1 VTRRS
6 LRLRLALAGAASI
19 IAALVAAFFVLSTLF
34 ERHVERRIA
43 SELVLHLNQ
52 IIAGLAEQP
61 GTALDLVKP
70 PVDPRFERPLSGLY
84 WQIEGEGKRL
94 RSRSLW
100 DDILTLPD
108 IPAGGV
114 HTAAIP
120 GPGAVPLLLVERE
133 VVTPERA
140 GARPLRVAVAIDRT
154 DISRATDEF
163 EGDLLPYLQA
173 LAALLLAA
181 SFVQIFVGLR
191 PLATL
196 TERLSAI
203 RAGKAERLGN
213 DFPDEV
219 LPLTGEVDALLQSRE
234 NQLRK
239 ARERAAD
246 LAHGFKTP
254 LQILSGDVLRLRER
268 GEESVAKD
276 IEAIILRMRRHVDH
290 EMARARQAERGH
302 AGRSDLGRVASQVVS
317 VVARTPA
324 GRDLD
329 WQQEIE
335 PGLILR
341 IDPEDLAEILGS
353 LAENAARYAR
363 TTVGI
368 FARMNDHNAIIEVT
382 DDGPGIP
389 EGEID
394 FVLKRGGRLDTT
406 SEGAGLGLAIV
417 ESFVEEANGSFALE
431 NRQPGL
437 CARITLPRIIA

>member
-1 VTRRS
+1 MTRRS

-19 IAALVAAFFVLSTLF
+19 IAALVAAFFVLSALF
-34 ERHVERRIA
+34 ERHVERRIVA
-43 SELVLHLNQ
+43 ELQLHLNQ
-52 IIAGLAEQP
+52 IVAGLAERP
-61 GTALDLVKP
+61 GAALDRAKP

-84 WQIEGEGKRL
+84 WQIEGDGKRL

-100 DDILTLPD
+100 DSVLTLPD

-114 HTAAIP
+114 HTQTIT
-120 GPGAVPLLLVERE
+120 GPGGVRLLMVARE

-140 GARPLRVAVAIDRT
+140 GARALRVAVAIDRA

-163 EGDLLPYLQA
+163 EGDILPYLQA
-173 LAALLLAA
+173 LAALLLFA
-181 SFVQIFVGLR
+181 SFVQIVVGLR
-191 PLATL
+191 PLAML
-196 TERLSAI
+196 TGRLSAI
-203 RAGKAERLGN
+203 RAGKAERLGS

-268 GEESVAKD
+268 GEDDVARD

-302 AGRSDLGRVASQVVS
+302 AARSDLGRVAAQVVS
-317 VVARTPA
+317 VVSRTPA

-329 WQQEIE
+329 WQQDVGS
-335 PGLILR
+335 GLILR
-341 IDPEDLAEILGS
+341 IDAEDLAEILGS

-368 FARMNDHNAIIEVT
+368 FARPEGNTVIIDVV

-389 EGEID
+389 ESEID

-417 ESFVEEANGSFALE
+417 ESFVEEANGTFVLE
-431 NRQPGL
+431 NRTPGL
-437 CARITLPRIIA
+437 CARITLPRIVA

>member
-1 VTRRS
+1 MTRRS
-6 LRLRLALAGAASI
+6 LRLRLALVGAASI

-43 SELVLHLNQ
+43 GELVLHLNQ
-52 IIAGLAEQP
+52 IIAGLAEQS
-61 GTALDLVKP
+61 GRALTLLKP
-70 PVDPRFERPLSGLY
+70 PVDPRFDRPLSGLY
-84 WQIEGEGKRL
+84 WQIEGAGERL

-100 DDILTLPD
+100 DDVLALPD
-108 IPAGGV
+108 IKTGGV
-114 HTAAIP
+114 HTETVK
-120 GPGAVPLLLVERE
+120 GPGGVMLLLVERE

-140 GARPLRVAVAIDRT
+140 GARPLRVAVAIDRA
-154 DISRATDEF
+154 DIARATDEF
-163 EGDLLPYLQA
+163 EGDLLPYVQV

-181 SFVQIFVGLR
+181 SFVQIVVGLR

-203 RAGKAERLGN
+203 RAGRAERLGN

-254 LQILSGDVLRLRER
+254 LQILSGDVLRLREK
-268 GEESVAKD
+268 GEEDVARD

-302 AGRSDLGRVASQVVS
+302 TARSDLGRVAAQVVG
-317 VVARTPA
+317 VVSRTPA

-335 PGLILR
+335 PGLTLR
-341 IDPEDLAEILGS
+341 IDADDLAEILGS
-353 LAENAARYAR
+353 LAENAARYAKA
-363 TTVGI
+363 TVRITGR
-368 FARMNDHNAIIEVT
+368 AEQGAAIIEVV

-389 EGEID
+389 ESEIG

-417 ESFVEEANGSFALE
+417 ESFVEEANGTLVLE
-431 NRQPGL
+431 NREPGL
-437 CARITLPRIIA
+437 SARVTLPRIVA

>member
-1 VTRRS
+1 MTRRS

-43 SELVLHLNQ
+43 AELMLHLNQ
-52 IIAGLAEQP
+52 VIAGLAEQP
-61 GTALDLVKP
+61 GASLHLVKP

-84 WQIEGEGKRL
+84 WQIEGDGSRL

-100 DDILTLPD
+100 DDVLTLPD

-114 HTAAIP
+114 HTATIT
-120 GPGAVPLLLVERE
+120 GPGDASLLLVERE
-133 VVTPERA
+133 VVTSERA

-154 DISRATDEF
+154 DISRATDQF
-163 EGDLLPYLQA
+163 EADLLPYLQA
-173 LAALLLAA
+173 LAVLLLAA

-268 GEESVAKD
+268 GEEAVARD

-302 AGRSDLGRVASQVVS
+302 TARSDLGRVAAQVVS
-317 VVARTPA
+317 VVSRTPA

-335 PGLILR
+335 AGLILR
-341 IDPEDLAEILGS
+341 IDAEDLAEILGS

-368 FARMNDHNAIIEVT
+368 FARAEGAAAIIEVV

-389 EGEID
+389 EGEIE

-406 SEGAGLGLAIV
+406 SEGAGLGLAIA
-417 ESFVEEANGSFALE
+417 ESFVEEANGSFMLE

-437 CARITLPRIIA
+437 CARIMLPRIVA

>member
-1 VTRRS
+1 MTRRS

-114 HTAAIP
+114 HTATIP

-154 DISRATDEF
+154 DIFRATDEF

-335 PGLILR
+335 SGLILR

-353 LAENAARYAR
+353 LAENAARYAKS
-363 TTVGI
+363 TVGI
-368 FARMNDHNAIIEVT
+368 FARTEGHLAVIDVT

-394 FVLKRGGRLDTT
+394 FVLKRGSRLDTT

-437 CARITLPRIIA
+437 CARVTLPRIVA

>member
-1 VTRRS
+1 MTRRS

-34 ERHVERRIA
+34 ERHVERRIGA
-43 SELVLHLNQ
+43 ELVLHLNQ
-52 IIAGLAEQP
+52 IIAGLAEQS
-61 GTALDLVKP
+61 GSALDLLKP
-70 PVDPRFERPLSGLY
+70 PVDPRFDRPLSGLY
-84 WQIEGEGKRL
+84 WQIEGEGTRL

-100 DDILTLPD
+100 DHVLTLPD
-108 IPAGGV
+108 IAAGEVHMETIKGPGGV
-114 HTAAIP
+114 T
-120 GPGAVPLLLVERE
+120 LLLVQRE
-133 VVTPERA
+133 VVTSARA
-140 GARPLRVAVAIDRT
+140 GAKPLRVAVAIDRT
-154 DISRATDEF
+154 DISHATDEF
-163 EGDLLPYLQA
+163 EGDLMPYLQA
-173 LAALLLAA
+173 LAVLLLFA

-196 TERLSAI
+196 TTRLSAI
-203 RAGKAERLGN
+203 RAGKAERLGS

-268 GEESVAKD
+268 GEEAVARD

-302 AGRSDLGRVASQVVS
+302 MARSDLGRVAAQVVS

-324 GRDLD
+324 GGDLD

-335 PGLILR
+335 PGLLVR
-341 IDPEDLAEILGS
+341 IDAEDLAEILGS

-363 TTVGI
+363 TTVSIAAHVVDGV
-368 FARMNDHNAIIEVT
+368 AVIEVT

-389 EGEID
+389 ESEIG

-406 SEGAGLGLAIV
+406 SEGAGLGLAIA
-417 ESFVEEANGSFALE
+417 ENFVEEANGTLILE
-431 NRQPGL
+431 NRNPGL
-437 CARITLPRIIA
+437 CARITLPRVPA

>member
-1 VTRRS
+1 MTRRS

-19 IAALVAAFFVLSTLF
+19 IAALVAAFFILSTLF

-43 SELVLHLNQ
+43 AELVLHLDQ
-52 IIAGLAEQP
+52 IIAGIAEQP
-61 GTALDLVKP
+61 GAALDLVKP

-84 WQIEGEGKRL
+84 WQIEGDGKRL

-100 DDILTLPD
+100 DGVLTLPD

-114 HTAAIP
+114 HTETIT
-120 GPGAVPLLLVERE
+120 GPGGASLLLVERE
-133 VVTPERA
+133 VVTAARA
-140 GARPLRVAVAIDRT
+140 GARPLRVAVAIDRS
-154 DISRATDEF
+154 DVSQATDEF
-163 EGDLLPYLQA
+163 EDDLLPYMQA

-203 RAGKAERLGN
+203 RAGKAERLGS

-268 GEESVAKD
+268 GEEGVARD

-302 AGRSDLGRVASQVVS
+302 TARSDLARVAAQVVG
-317 VVARTPA
+317 VVSRTPA
-324 GRDLD
+324 GRNLD
-329 WQQEIE
+329 WQQEVE

-341 IDPEDLAEILGS
+341 IDTEDLAEILGS

-363 TTVGI
+363 TRVGI
-368 FARMNDHNAIIEVT
+368 FARPEGSAVVIEVV

-389 EGEID
+389 EGEIE

-406 SEGAGLGLAIV
+406 SEGAGLGLAIA

-431 NRQPGL
+431 NRKPGL
-437 CARITLPRIIA
+437 CARITLPRIVG

>member
-1 VTRRS
+1 MTRRS

-19 IAALVAAFFVLSTLF
+19 VAALVAAFFVLSTLF

-52 IIAGLAEQP
+52 IIAGIAEQP
-61 GTALDLVKP
+61 GSALVLAAP
-70 PVDPRFERPLSGLY
+70 PVDPRFDRPLSGLY
-84 WQIEGEGKRL
+84 WQIESDGKRL

-100 DDILTLPD
+100 DDVLTMPD
-108 IPAGGV
+108 IAAGVVHMETVMGPGGV
-114 HTAAIP
+114 Q
-120 GPGAVPLLLVERE
+120 LLLVERE
-133 VVTPERA
+133 VVTPAQA
-140 GARPLRVAVAIDRT
+140 GAKTMRVAVAIDRS

-163 EGDLLPYLQA
+163 EGDLLPYLQV
-173 LAALLLAA
+173 LAVLLLAA

-203 RAGKAERLGN
+203 RAGKAERLGS

-268 GEESVAKD
+268 GEEAVARD

-290 EMARARQAERGH
+290 EMARARQAERSH
-302 AGRSDLGRVASQVVS
+302 AARSDLGRVAAQVVG
-317 VVARTPA
+317 VVSRTPA

-335 PGLILR
+335 PGLVLR
-341 IDPEDLAEILGS
+341 MDAEDLAEVLGS

-363 TTVGI
+363 TTISISGR
-368 FARMNDHNAIIEVT
+368 ADEETAIIEVS

-389 EGEID
+389 ESEIG

-406 SEGAGLGLAIV
+406 SEGAGLGLAIA
-417 ESFVEEANGSFALE
+417 ESFVEEANGVLVLE
-431 NRQPGL
+431 NRNPGL
-437 CARITLPRIIA
+437 CARITLPRIVA

>member
-1 VTRRS
+1 MTRRS

-43 SELVLHLNQ
+43 SELVLHLSQ
-52 IIAGLAEQP
+52 IIAGIAEQP
-61 GTALDLVKP
+61 GSALVLAAP
-70 PVDPRFERPLSGLY
+70 PVDPRFDRPLSGLY
-84 WQIEGEGKRL
+84 WQIESDGKRL

-100 DDILTLPD
+100 DDVLTMPD
-108 IPAGGV
+108 IAAGVVHMETVVGPGGV
-114 HTAAIP
+114 Q
-120 GPGAVPLLLVERE
+120 LLLVERE
-133 VVTPERA
+133 VVTPAQA
-140 GARPLRVAVAIDRT
+140 GAKTMRVAVAIDRS

-163 EGDLLPYLQA
+163 EGDLLPYLQV
-173 LAALLLAA
+173 LAVLLLAA

-203 RAGKAERLGN
+203 RAGKAERLGS

-268 GEESVAKD
+268 GEEAVARD

-290 EMARARQAERGH
+290 EMARARQAERSH
-302 AGRSDLGRVASQVVS
+302 AARSDLGRVAAQVVG
-317 VVARTPA
+317 VVSRTPA

-335 PGLILR
+335 PGLVLR
-341 IDPEDLAEILGS
+341 MDAEDLAEVLGS

-363 TTVGI
+363 TTISISGR
-368 FARMNDHNAIIEVT
+368 ADEETAIIEVS

-389 EGEID
+389 ESEIG

-406 SEGAGLGLAIV
+406 SEGAGLGLAIA
-417 ESFVEEANGSFALE
+417 ESFVEEANGVLVLE
-431 NRQPGL
+431 NRNPGL
-437 CARITLPRIIA
+437 CARITLPRIVA

>member
-1 VTRRS
+1 MTRRS

-52 IIAGLAEQP
+52 IIAGIAEQP
-61 GTALDLVKP
+61 GSSLVLATP
-70 PVDPRFERPLSGLY
+70 PVDPRFDRPLSGLY
-84 WQIEGEGKRL
+84 WQIESDGKRL

-100 DDILTLPD
+100 DDVLTMPD
-108 IPAGGV
+108 IPAGVV
-114 HTAAIP
+114 HTETVP
-120 GPGAVPLLLVERE
+120 GPGSVQLLLVERE
-133 VVTPERA
+133 VVTSAQA
-140 GARPLRVAVAIDRT
+140 GAKPMRVAVAIDRS

-163 EGDLLPYLQA
+163 EGDLLPYLQV
-173 LAALLLAA
+173 LAVLLLAA
-181 SFVQIFVGLR
+181 SFVQIVVGLR

-203 RAGKAERLGN
+203 RAGKAERLGS

-268 GEESVAKD
+268 GEEAVARD

-290 EMARARQAERGH
+290 EMARARQAERSH
-302 AGRSDLGRVASQVVS
+302 VARSDLGRVTAQVVS
-317 VVARTPA
+317 VVSRTPA

-329 WQQEIE
+329 WQQEVE
-335 PGLILR
+335 AGLVLR
-341 IDPEDLAEILGS
+341 LDAEDLAEILGS

-363 TTVGI
+363 TTVSISGR
-368 FARMNDHNAIIEVT
+368 AEEGAAIIEIS

-389 EGEID
+389 ESEIG

-406 SEGAGLGLAIV
+406 SEGAGLGLAIA
-417 ESFVEEANGSFALE
+417 ESFVEEANGTLVLE
-431 NRQPGL
+431 NRNPGL
-437 CARITLPRIIA
+437 CARITLPRIVA

>member
-1 VTRRS
+1 MTRRS

-34 ERHVERRIA
+34 ERHVERRIGA
-43 SELVLHLNQ
+43 ELVLHLNQ

-61 GTALDLVKP
+61 GSALDLVKP
-70 PVDPRFERPLSGLY
+70 PVDPRFDRPLSGLY
-84 WQIEGEGKRL
+84 WQIEGEGLRL

-100 DDILTLPD
+100 DHVLALPD
-108 IPAGGV
+108 TAAGGV
-114 HTAAIP
+114 HMETIK
-120 GPGAVPLLLVERE
+120 GPGGGTLLLVQRE
-133 VVTPERA
+133 VVTSARA
-140 GARPLRVAVAIDRT
+140 GAKPLRVAVAIDRT
-154 DISRATDEF
+154 DISHATDEF
-163 EGDLLPYLQA
+163 EGDLMPYIQV
-173 LAALLLAA
+173 LAVLLLSA
-181 SFVQIFVGLR
+181 SLVQIFVGLR

-196 TERLSAI
+196 TTRLSAI
-203 RAGKAERLGN
+203 RAGKAERLGS

-219 LPLTGEVDALLQSRE
+219 LPLTSEVDGLLQSRE

-268 GEESVAKD
+268 GEEAVARD

-302 AGRSDLGRVASQVVS
+302 MARSDLGRVAAQVVS
-317 VVARTPA
+317 VVSRTPA
-324 GRDLD
+324 GGDLD

-335 PGLILR
+335 PGLLVR
-341 IDPEDLAEILGS
+341 IDAEDLAEILGS

-363 TTVGI
+363 TMVSIAAHVVDRTVV
-368 FARMNDHNAIIEVT
+368 IEVT

-389 EGEID
+389 ESEIG

-406 SEGAGLGLAIV
+406 SEGAGLGLAIA
-417 ESFVEEANGSFALE
+417 ENFVEEANGTLILE
-431 NRQPGL
+431 NRNPGL
-437 CARITLPRIIA
+437 CVRITLPRVPA

>member
-1 VTRRS
+1 MTRRS

-19 IAALVAAFFVLSTLF
+19 VAALVAAFFVLSTLF

-52 IIAGLAEQP
+52 IIAGIAEQP
-61 GTALDLVKP
+61 GSALVLAAP
-70 PVDPRFERPLSGLY
+70 PVDPRFDRPLSGLY
-84 WQIEGEGKRL
+84 WQIESDGKRL

-100 DDILTLPD
+100 DDVLTMPD
-108 IPAGGV
+108 IAAGVVHMETVMGPGGV
-114 HTAAIP
+114 Q
-120 GPGAVPLLLVERE
+120 LLLVERE
-133 VVTPERA
+133 VVTPAQA
-140 GARPLRVAVAIDRT
+140 GAKTMRVAVAIDRS

-163 EGDLLPYLQA
+163 EGDLLPYLQVLA
-173 LAALLLAA
+173 LLLLAA

-203 RAGKAERLGN
+203 RAGKAERLGS

-268 GEESVAKD
+268 GEEAVARD

-290 EMARARQAERGH
+290 EMARARQAERSH
-302 AGRSDLGRVASQVVS
+302 AARSDLGRVAAQVVG
-317 VVARTPA
+317 VVSRTPA

-335 PGLILR
+335 PGLVLR
-341 IDPEDLAEILGS
+341 MDAEDLAEVLGS

-363 TTVGI
+363 TTISISGR
-368 FARMNDHNAIIEVT
+368 ADEETAIIEVS

-389 EGEID
+389 ESEIG

-406 SEGAGLGLAIV
+406 SEGAGLGLAIA
-417 ESFVEEANGSFALE
+417 ESFVEEANGVLVLE
-431 NRQPGL
+431 NRNPGL
-437 CARITLPRIIA
+437 CARITLPRIVA

>member
-1 VTRRS
+1 MTRRS

-19 IAALVAAFFVLSTLF
+19 IAALVAAFFILSTLF

-52 IIAGLAEQP
+52 IIAGIAEQP
-61 GTALDLVKP
+61 GSALVLAAP
-70 PVDPRFERPLSGLY
+70 PVDPRFDRPLSGLY
-84 WQIEGEGKRL
+84 WQIESDGKRL

-100 DDILTLPD
+100 DDVLTMPD
-108 IPAGGV
+108 IAAGVV
-114 HTAAIP
+114 HMETVP
-120 GPGAVPLLLVERE
+120 GPGGVMLLLVERE
-133 VVTPERA
+133 VVTSA
-140 GARPLRVAVAIDRT
+140 QTGAKPMRVAVAIDRS
-154 DISRATDEF
+154 DISRATGEF
-163 EGDLLPYLQA
+163 EGDLLPYLQV
-173 LAALLLAA
+173 LAVLLLAA
-181 SFVQIFVGLR
+181 SFVQIFVGLS

-203 RAGKAERLGN
+203 RAGKAERLGS

-268 GEESVAKD
+268 GEEAVARD

-290 EMARARQAERGH
+290 EMARARQAERSH
-302 AGRSDLGRVASQVVS
+302 AARSDLGRVATQVVS
-317 VVARTPA
+317 VVSRTPA

-329 WQQEIE
+329 WQREIE
-335 PGLILR
+335 PGLVLR
-341 IDPEDLAEILGS
+341 MDAEDLAEVLGS

-363 TTVGI
+363 TTVSISGW
-368 FARMNDHNAIIEVT
+368 ADEGAAIIEVS

-389 EGEID
+389 ESEIG

-406 SEGAGLGLAIV
+406 SEGAGLGLAIA
-417 ESFVEEANGSFALE
+417 ESFVEEANGTLVLE
-431 NRQPGL
+431 NRNPGL
-437 CARITLPRIIA
+437 CARITLPRIVA

>member
-1 VTRRS
+1 MTRRS

-43 SELVLHLNQ
+43 AELMLHLNQ

-61 GTALDLVKP
+61 GAALDLLKP

-84 WQIEGEGKRL
+84 WQIEGEGIRL

-100 DDILTLPD
+100 DDVLALPD
-108 IPAGGV
+108 IAGGGV
-114 HTAAIP
+114 HMQTIP
-120 GPGAVPLLLVERE
+120 GPGGVPLLLVERE
-133 VVTPERA
+133 VVTPERV
-140 GARPLRVAVAIDRT
+140 GARALRVAVAIDRS

-163 EGDLLPYLQA
+163 EADLLPYVQT
-173 LAALLLAA
+173 LAILLLAA

-268 GEESVAKD
+268 GEEGVARD
-276 IEAIILRMRRHVDH
+276 IEAIIQRMRRHVDH

-302 AGRSDLGRVASQVVS
+302 TGRSDLARVSAQVVG
-317 VVARTPA
+317 VVSRTPA

-329 WQQEIE
+329 WQQEIAA
-335 PGLILR
+335 GLILL
-341 IDPEDLAEILGS
+341 IDAADLAEILGS
-353 LAENAARYAR
+353 LAENAARYAK

-368 FARMNDHNAIIEVT
+368 FARAEGNAAIIDVV

-389 EGEID
+389 EGEIE

-417 ESFVEEANGSFALE
+417 ESFVEEANGTFVLE
-431 NRQPGL
+431 NRKPGL
-437 CARITLPRIIA
+437 RARITLPRIVS

>member
-1 VTRRS
+1 MTRRS
-6 LRLRLALAGAASI
+6 LRLRLALAGAGSI

-43 SELVLHLNQ
+43 AELVLHLNQ
-52 IIAGLAEQP
+52 VIAGLAEQP
-61 GTALDLVKP
+61 GASLHLVKP
-70 PVDPRFERPLSGLY
+70 PVDPRFDRPLSGLY
-84 WQIEGEGKRL
+84 WQIEGEGERL

-100 DDILTLPD
+100 DDVLALPD

-114 HTAAIP
+114 HTATIR
-120 GPGAVPLLLVERE
+120 GPGDAPLLLVERE
-133 VVTPERA
+133 VVTSERA
-140 GARPLRVAVAIDRT
+140 GALPLRVAVAIDRT

-173 LAALLLAA
+173 LAVLLLAA

-203 RAGKAERLGN
+203 RAGKAERLGT

-268 GEESVAKD
+268 GEEDVARD

-302 AGRSDLGRVASQVVS
+302 TARSDLARVAAQVVG
-317 VVARTPA
+317 VVSRTPA
-324 GRDLD
+324 GGDLD

-335 PGLILR
+335 PGLLLR
-341 IDPEDLAEILGS
+341 IDAEDLAEILGS

-368 FARMNDHNAIIEVT
+368 LARAEGAATVIEVV

-389 EGEID
+389 EGEIE

-406 SEGAGLGLAIV
+406 SEGAGLGLAIA
-417 ESFVEEANGSFALE
+417 ESFVEEASGSFTLE
-431 NRQPGL
+431 NRKPGL
-437 CARITLPRIIA
+437 CARITLPRVVA

>member
-1 VTRRS
+1 MTRRS

-52 IIAGLAEQP
+52 IIAGIAEQP
-61 GTALDLVKP
+61 GSSLDLVKP
-70 PVDPRFERPLSGLY
+70 PVDPRFDRPLSGLY
-84 WQIEGEGKRL
+84 WQIESDGKRL

-100 DDILTLPD
+100 DDVLMMPD
-108 IPAGGV
+108 IAAGVV
-114 HTAAIP
+114 HMDTVP
-120 GPGAVPLLLVERE
+120 GPGGVQLLLVERE
-133 VVTPERA
+133 VVTPEQA
-140 GARPLRVAVAIDRT
+140 GAKPMRVAVAIDRS

-163 EGDLLPYLQA
+163 EGDLLPYLQV
-173 LAALLLAA
+173 LAVLLLAA

-203 RAGKAERLGN
+203 RAGKAERLGS

-268 GEESVAKD
+268 GEEAVARD

-290 EMARARQAERGH
+290 EMARARQAERSH
-302 AGRSDLGRVASQVVS
+302 AARSDLGRVAAQVVS
-317 VVARTPA
+317 VIARTPA

-335 PGLILR
+335 PGLMLR
-341 IDPEDLAEILGS
+341 MDAEDLAEVLGS

-363 TTVGI
+363 TTVSISGR
-368 FARMNDHNAIIEVT
+368 ADEGAAIVEVS

-389 EGEID
+389 ESEIG

-406 SEGAGLGLAIV
+406 SEGAGLGLAIA
-417 ESFVEEANGSFALE
+417 ESFVEEANGTLVLE
-431 NRQPGL
+431 NRNPGL
-437 CARITLPRIIA
+437 CARITLPRIVA

>member
-1 VTRRS
+1 MTRRS

-19 IAALVAAFFVLSTLF
+19 VAALVAAFFVLSTLF
-34 ERHVERRIA
+34 ERHVERRIGA
-43 SELVLHLNQ
+43 ELVLHLNQ
-52 IIAGLAEQP
+52 IIAGIAEQP
-61 GTALDLVKP
+61 GSALDLVKP
-70 PVDPRFERPLSGLY
+70 PVDPRFDRPLSGLY

-100 DDILTLPD
+100 DGVLALPD
-108 IPAGGV
+108 IAVGGV
-114 HTAAIP
+114 HMETVA
-120 GPGAVPLLLVERE
+120 GPGDATLLLVERA
-133 VVTPERA
+133 VVTSARA
-140 GARPLRVAVAIDRT
+140 GAKPLRVAVAIDRS

-163 EGDLLPYLQA
+163 EADLLPYLQA
-173 LAALLLAA
+173 LAVLLLAA
-181 SFVQIFVGLR
+181 SLVQIVVGLR

-196 TERLSAI
+196 TQRLSAI
-203 RAGKAERLGN
+203 RAGKAERLGS

-268 GEESVAKD
+268 GEEGIARD

-302 AGRSDLGRVASQVVS
+302 AARSDLGRVAGQVVS
-317 VVARTPA
+317 VVSRTPA

-335 PGLILR
+335 PGLLLR
-341 IDPEDLAEILGS
+341 IDAEDLAEILGS

-363 TTVGI
+363 TTVCISGR
-368 FARMNDHNAIIEVT
+368 ADEGVAIIEVT

-389 EGEID
+389 ESEIG

-417 ESFVEEANGSFALE
+417 ESFVEEANGTLLLE
-431 NRQPGL
+431 NHNPGL
-437 CARITLPRIIA
+437 CARITLPRIVA

>member
-1 VTRRS
+1 MTRRS

-19 IAALVAAFFVLSTLF
+19 VAALVAAFFVLSALF

-52 IIAGLAEQP
+52 IIAGIAEQP
-61 GTALDLVKP
+61 GSALVLAAP
-70 PVDPRFERPLSGLY
+70 PVDPRFDRPLSGLY
-84 WQIEGEGKRL
+84 WQIESDGKRL

-100 DDILTLPD
+100 DDVLTMPD
-108 IPAGGV
+108 IAAGVV
-114 HTAAIP
+114 HMETVP
-120 GPGAVPLLLVERE
+120 GPGGVMLLLVERE
-133 VVTPERA
+133 VVTSAQA
-140 GARPLRVAVAIDRT
+140 GAKPMRVAVAIDRS
-154 DISRATDEF
+154 DISRATGEF
-163 EGDLLPYLQA
+163 EGDLLPYLQV
-173 LAALLLAA
+173 LAVLLLAA
-181 SFVQIFVGLR
+181 SFVQIFVGLS

-203 RAGKAERLGN
+203 RAGKAERLGS

-268 GEESVAKD
+268 GEEAVARD

-290 EMARARQAERGH
+290 EMARARQAERSH
-302 AGRSDLGRVASQVVS
+302 AARSDLGRVATQVVS
-317 VVARTPA
+317 VVSRTPA

-335 PGLILR
+335 AGLMLR
-341 IDPEDLAEILGS
+341 MDAEDLAEVLGS

-363 TTVGI
+363 TTVSISGW
-368 FARMNDHNAIIEVT
+368 ADEGAAIIEVS

-389 EGEID
+389 ESEIG

-406 SEGAGLGLAIV
+406 SEGAGLGLAIA
-417 ESFVEEANGSFALE
+417 ESFVEEANGTLVLE
-431 NRQPGL
+431 NRNPGL
-437 CARITLPRIIA
+437 CARITLPRIVA

>member
-1 VTRRS
+1 MTRRS

-43 SELVLHLNQ
+43 AELMLHLNQ
-52 IIAGLAEQP
+52 VIAGLAEQP
-61 GTALDLVKP
+61 GASLHLVKP

-84 WQIEGEGKRL
+84 WQIEGDGSRL

-100 DDILTLPD
+100 DDVLTLPD

-114 HTAAIP
+114 HMATIT
-120 GPGAVPLLLVERE
+120 GPGDASLLLVERE
-133 VVTPERA
+133 VVTSERA

-154 DISRATDEF
+154 DISRATDQF
-163 EGDLLPYLQA
+163 EADLLPYLQA
-173 LAALLLAA
+173 LAVLLLAA

-268 GEESVAKD
+268 GDEAVARD

-302 AGRSDLGRVASQVVS
+302 TARSDLGRVAAQVVS
-317 VVARTPA
+317 VVSRTPA

-335 PGLILR
+335 AGLILR
-341 IDPEDLAEILGS
+341 IDAEDLAEILGS

-368 FARMNDHNAIIEVT
+368 FARAEGAAAIIEVV

-389 EGEID
+389 EGEIE

-406 SEGAGLGLAIV
+406 SEGAGLGLAIA
-417 ESFVEEANGSFALE
+417 ESFVEEANGSFMLE

-437 CARITLPRIIA
+437 CARIMLPRIVA

>member
-1 VTRRS
+1 MTRRS

-43 SELVLHLNQ
+43 AELELHLNQ
-52 IIAGLAEQP
+52 IIAGIAEQS
-61 GTALDLVKP
+61 GSALDLAKP
-70 PVDPRFERPLSGLY
+70 PVDPRFDRPLSGLY
-84 WQIEGEGKRL
+84 WQIEGDGKRL

-100 DDILTLPD
+100 DDVLTLPD
-108 IPAGGV
+108 ISAGVV
-114 HTAAIP
+114 HTEIVP
-120 GPGAVPLLLVERE
+120 GPGGVELLLVERE
-133 VVTPERA
+133 VVTSART
-140 GARPLRVAVAIDRT
+140 GAKPLRVAVAIDRS

-173 LAALLLAA
+173 LAALLLVA
-181 SFVQIFVGLR
+181 SFVQIVVGLR

-196 TERLSAI
+196 TQRLSAI
-203 RAGKAERLGN
+203 RAGKAERLGS

-268 GEESVAKD
+268 GEEDVARD

-302 AGRSDLGRVASQVVS
+302 TARSDLGRVAAQVISVVS
-317 VVARTPA
+317 RTPA

-335 PGLILR
+335 AGLILR
-341 IDPEDLAEILGS
+341 VDAEDLAEILGS

-363 TTVGI
+363 TSVYISGE
-368 FARMNDHNAIIEVT
+368 ADEGAAIIEIT

-389 EGEID
+389 KSEIG

-417 ESFVEEANGSFALE
+417 ESFVEEANGTLVLE
-431 NRQPGL
+431 NRNPGL
-437 CARITLPRIIA
+437 CARITLPRIVA

>member
-1 VTRRS
+1 MTRRS
-6 LRLRLALAGAASI
+6 LRLRLALAGTASI

-34 ERHVERRIA
+34 ERHAERRIVA
-43 SELVLHLNQ
+43 ELMLHLNQ
-52 IIAGLAEQP
+52 IIAGIAEQQ
-61 GTALDLVKP
+61 GAALDLAKP

-84 WQIEGEGKRL
+84 WQIEGDGMRL

-100 DDILTLPD
+100 DDVLPLPD
-108 IPAGGV
+108 IPAGSV
-114 HTAAIP
+114 HTATIT
-120 GPGAVPLLLVERE
+120 GPGGASLLLVERE
-133 VVTPERA
+133 VVTSQRA

-154 DISRATDEF
+154 DISHATDEF
-163 EGDLLPYLQA
+163 EDDLLPYLQA
-173 LAALLLAA
+173 LAVLLLAA

-191 PLATL
+191 PLTTL
-196 TERLSAI
+196 TARLSAI
-203 RAGKAERLGN
+203 RAGRAERLGS

-268 GEESVAKD
+268 GQEDIARD

-302 AGRSDLGRVASQVVS
+302 TARSDLGRVAAQVVS

-329 WQQEIE
+329 WQQEME

-341 IDPEDLAEILGS
+341 IDAEDLAEILGS
-353 LAENAARYAR
+353 LAENAARYAE
-363 TTVGI
+363 TSVGI
-368 FARMNDHNAIIEVT
+368 FARGEGATAIIEVI

-389 EGEID
+389 EGEIE

-417 ESFVEEANGSFALE
+417 ESFVEEANGSFVLE
-431 NRQPGL
+431 NRKPGL
-437 CARITLPRIIA
+437 CARITLPRILA

>member
-1 VTRRS
+1 MTRRS
-6 LRLRLALAGAASI
+6 LRLRLAFAGAASI

-34 ERHVERRIA
+34 ERHVERRIGA
-43 SELVLHLNQ
+43 ELVLHLNQ

-61 GTALDLVKP
+61 GSALDLVKP
-70 PVDPRFERPLSGLY
+70 PVDPRFDRPLSGLY
-84 WQIEGEGKRL
+84 WQIEGEGMRL

-100 DDILTLPD
+100 DHVLTLPD
-108 IPAGGV
+108 TAAGGV
-114 HTAAIP
+114 HMETIK
-120 GPGAVPLLLVERE
+120 GPGGGTLLLVQRE
-133 VVTPERA
+133 VVTSARA
-140 GARPLRVAVAIDRT
+140 GAKPLRVAVAIDRT
-154 DISRATDEF
+154 DISHATDEF
-163 EGDLLPYLQA
+163 EGDLMPYIQV
-173 LAALLLAA
+173 LAVLLLSA
-181 SFVQIFVGLR
+181 SLVQIFVGLR

-196 TERLSAI
+196 TTRLSAI
-203 RAGKAERLGN
+203 RAGKAERLGS

-219 LPLTGEVDALLQSRE
+219 LPLTSEVDGLLQSRE

-268 GEESVAKD
+268 GEEAVARD

-302 AGRSDLGRVASQVVS
+302 MARSDLGRVTAQVVS
-317 VVARTPA
+317 VVSRTPA
-324 GRDLD
+324 GGDLD

-335 PGLILR
+335 PGLLVR
-341 IDPEDLAEILGS
+341 IDAEDLAEILGS

-363 TTVGI
+363 TMVSIAAHVVDRTVV
-368 FARMNDHNAIIEVT
+368 IEVA

-389 EGEID
+389 ESEIG

-406 SEGAGLGLAIV
+406 SEGAGLGLAIA
-417 ESFVEEANGSFALE
+417 ENFVEEANGTLILE
-431 NRQPGL
+431 NRNPGL
-437 CARITLPRIIA
+437 CVRITLPRVPA

>member
-1 VTRRS
+1 MTRRS

-19 IAALVAAFFVLSTLF
+19 VAALVAAFFVLSTLF

-52 IIAGLAEQP
+52 IIAGIAEQP
-61 GTALDLVKP
+61 GPALDLVKP
-70 PVDPRFERPLSGLY
+70 PVDPRFDRPLSGLY
-84 WQIEGEGKRL
+84 WQIESDGKRL

-100 DDILTLPD
+100 DDVLTMPD
-108 IPAGGV
+108 IAAGVVHMETVMGPGGV
-114 HTAAIP
+114 Q
-120 GPGAVPLLLVERE
+120 LLLVERE
-133 VVTPERA
+133 VVTPAQA
-140 GARPLRVAVAIDRT
+140 GAKTMRVAVAIDRS

-163 EGDLLPYLQA
+163 EGDLLPYLQV
-173 LAALLLAA
+173 LAVLLLAA

-203 RAGKAERLGN
+203 RAGKAERLGS

-268 GEESVAKD
+268 GEEAVARD

-290 EMARARQAERGH
+290 EMARARQAERSH
-302 AGRSDLGRVASQVVS
+302 AARSDLGRVAAQVVG
-317 VVARTPA
+317 VVSRTPA

-335 PGLILR
+335 PGLVLR
-341 IDPEDLAEILGS
+341 MDAEDLAEVLGS

-363 TTVGI
+363 TTISISGR
-368 FARMNDHNAIIEVT
+368 ADEETAIIEVS

-389 EGEID
+389 ESEIG

-406 SEGAGLGLAIV
+406 SEGAGLGLAIA
-417 ESFVEEANGSFALE
+417 ESFVEEANGVLVLE
-431 NRQPGL
+431 NRNPGL
-437 CARITLPRIIA
+437 CARITLPRIVA

>member
-1 VTRRS
+1 MTRRS
-6 LRLRLALAGAASI
+6 LRLRLAFAGAASI
-19 IAALVAAFFVLSTLF
+19 IAALVVAFFILSTLF

-43 SELVLHLNQ
+43 AELILHLNQ
-52 IIAGLAEQP
+52 VIAGLAERP
-61 GTALDLVKP
+61 GATLHLVKP

-84 WQIEGEGKRL
+84 WQIEGDGKRL

-100 DDILTLPD
+100 DDVLTLPD

-114 HTAAIP
+114 HTATIR
-120 GPGAVPLLLVERE
+120 GPGDASLLLVERE
-133 VVTPERA
+133 VVTSERA
-140 GARPLRVAVAIDRT
+140 GALPLRVAVAIDRT

-163 EGDLLPYLQA
+163 EGDLLPYLQV
-173 LAALLLAA
+173 LAVLLLAA

-203 RAGKAERLGN
+203 RAGRAERLGT

-268 GEESVAKD
+268 GEEDVARD

-302 AGRSDLGRVASQVVS
+302 AARSDLGRVAAQVVS
-317 VVARTPA
+317 VVSRTPA
-324 GRDLD
+324 GGDLD

-341 IDPEDLAEILGS
+341 IDAEDLAEILGS
-353 LAENAARYAR
+353 LAENAARYAK

-368 FARMNDHNAIIEVT
+368 FARTEGAAAVIEVV

-389 EGEID
+389 EGEIE
-394 FVLKRGGRLDTT
+394 FVLKRGGRLDAT
-406 SEGAGLGLAIV
+406 SEGAGLGLAIA
-417 ESFVEEANGSFALE
+417 ESFVVEANGSFALE
-431 NRQPGL
+431 NRKPGL
-437 CARITLPRIIA
+437 CARITLPRIVA

>member
-19 IAALVAAFFVLSTLF
+19 IAALVAAFFVLSALF
-34 ERHVERRIA
+34 ERHVERRIVA
-43 SELVLHLNQ
+43 ELQLHLNQ
-52 IIAGLAEQP
+52 IVAGLAERP
-61 GTALDLVKP
+61 GAALDRAEP

-100 DDILTLPD
+100 DSVLILPD

-114 HTAAIP
+114 HSSTIA
-120 GPGAVPLLLVERE
+120 GPGGVPLLLVARE
-133 VVTPERA
+133 VVTPERS
-140 GARPLRVAVAIDRT
+140 GARALRVAVAIDRT
-154 DISRATDEF
+154 DISRATGEF

-191 PLATL
+191 PLAML
-196 TERLSAI
+196 TGRLSAI
-203 RAGKAERLGN
+203 RAGKAERLGS

-268 GEESVAKD
+268 GEEDVARD

-302 AGRSDLGRVASQVVS
+302 AARSDLGRVAAQVVS
-317 VVARTPA
+317 VVSRTPA

-329 WQQEIE
+329 WQQTIE
-335 PGLILR
+335 PGTILR
-341 IDPEDLAEILGS
+341 IDAEDLAEILGS
-353 LAENAARYAR
+353 LAENAARYAT

-368 FARMNDHNAIIEVT
+368 FARPEGNAVIIDVV

-389 EGEID
+389 ESEID
-394 FVLKRGGRLDTT
+394 FVLKRGSRLDTT
-406 SEGAGLGLAIV
+406 SEGAGLGLAIA
-417 ESFVEEANGSFALE
+417 ESFVEEANGTFVLK
-431 NRQPGL
+431 NRTPGL
-437 CARITLPRIIA
+437 CARITLPRIVA

>member
-1 VTRRS
+1 MTRRS

-19 IAALVAAFFVLSTLF
+19 VAALVAAFFVLSTLF

-52 IIAGLAEQP
+52 IIAGIAEQP
-61 GTALDLVKP
+61 GSALVLAAP
-70 PVDPRFERPLSGLY
+70 PVDPRFDRPLSGLY
-84 WQIEGEGKRL
+84 WQIESDGKRL

-100 DDILTLPD
+100 DDVLTMPD
-108 IPAGGV
+108 IAAGVVHMETVVGPGGV
-114 HTAAIP
+114 Q
-120 GPGAVPLLLVERE
+120 LLLVERE
-133 VVTPERA
+133 VVTPAQA
-140 GARPLRVAVAIDRT
+140 GAKTMRVAVAIDRS

-163 EGDLLPYLQA
+163 EGDLLPYLQV
-173 LAALLLAA
+173 LAVLLLAA

-203 RAGKAERLGN
+203 RAGKAERLGS

-268 GEESVAKD
+268 GEEAVARD

-290 EMARARQAERGH
+290 EMARARQAERSH
-302 AGRSDLGRVASQVVS
+302 AARSDLGRVAAQVVG
-317 VVARTPA
+317 VVSRTPA

-335 PGLILR
+335 PGLVLR
-341 IDPEDLAEILGS
+341 MDAEDLAEVIGS

-363 TTVGI
+363 TTISISGR
-368 FARMNDHNAIIEVT
+368 ADEETAIIEVS

-389 EGEID
+389 ESEIG

-406 SEGAGLGLAIV
+406 SEGAGLGLAIA
-417 ESFVEEANGSFALE
+417 ESFVEEANGVLVLE
-431 NRQPGL
+431 NRNPGL
-437 CARITLPRIIA
+437 CARITLPRIVA

>member
-1 VTRRS
+1 MTRRS

-19 IAALVAAFFVLSTLF
+19 VAALVAAFFVLSTLF

-52 IIAGLAEQP
+52 IIAGIAEQP
-61 GTALDLVKP
+61 GSALVLAAP
-70 PVDPRFERPLSGLY
+70 PVDPRFDRPLSGLY
-84 WQIEGEGKRL
+84 WQIESDGKRL

-100 DDILTLPD
+100 DDVLTMPD
-108 IPAGGV
+108 IAAGVVHMETVVGPGGV
-114 HTAAIP
+114 Q
-120 GPGAVPLLLVERE
+120 LLLVERE
-133 VVTPERA
+133 VVTPAQA
-140 GARPLRVAVAIDRT
+140 GAKTMRVAVAIDRS

-163 EGDLLPYLQA
+163 EGDLLPYLQV
-173 LAALLLAA
+173 LAVLLLAA

-203 RAGKAERLGN
+203 RAGKAERLGS

-268 GEESVAKD
+268 GEEAVARD

-290 EMARARQAERGH
+290 EMARARQAERSH
-302 AGRSDLGRVASQVVS
+302 AARSDLGRVAAQVVG
-317 VVARTPA
+317 VVSRTPA

-335 PGLILR
+335 PGLVLR
-341 IDPEDLAEILGS
+341 MDAEDLAEVLGS

-363 TTVGI
+363 TTISISGR
-368 FARMNDHNAIIEVT
+368 ADEETAIIEVS

-389 EGEID
+389 ESEIG

-406 SEGAGLGLAIV
+406 SEGAGLGLAIA
-417 ESFVEEANGSFALE
+417 ESFVEEANGVLVLE
-431 NRQPGL
+431 NRNPGL
-437 CARITLPRIIA
+437 CARITLPRIVA

>member
-1 VTRRS
+1 MTRRS

-34 ERHVERRIA
+34 ERHVERRIGA
-43 SELVLHLNQ
+43 ELVLHLNQ

-61 GTALDLVKP
+61 GSALDLVKP
-70 PVDPRFERPLSGLY
+70 PVDPRFDRPLSGLY

-100 DDILTLPD
+100 DDVLTLPD
-108 IPAGGV
+108 VAVGGV
-114 HTAAIP
+114 HMETVA
-120 GPGAVPLLLVERE
+120 GPGDTTLLLVERA
-133 VVTPERA
+133 VVTPARA
-140 GARPLRVAVAIDRT
+140 GAKPLRVAVAIDRS

-173 LAALLLAA
+173 LAVLLLAA
-181 SFVQIFVGLR
+181 SLVQIVVGLR

-196 TERLSAI
+196 TQRLSAI
-203 RAGKAERLGN
+203 RAGKAERLGS

-268 GEESVAKD
+268 GEEGVARD

-302 AGRSDLGRVASQVVS
+302 TARSDLGRVAGQVVS
-317 VVARTPA
+317 VVSRTPA

-335 PGLILR
+335 PGLLVR
-341 IDPEDLAEILGS
+341 IDAEDLAEILGS

-363 TTVGI
+363 TTVCISGS
-368 FARMNDHNAIIEVT
+368 ADEGLAIIEVT

-389 EGEID
+389 QSEIG

-417 ESFVEEANGSFALE
+417 ESFVEEANGTLLLE
-431 NRQPGL
+431 NRNPGL
-437 CARITLPRIIA
+437 RARITLPRIVA

>member
-1 VTRRS
+1 MTRRS

-19 IAALVAAFFVLSTLF
+19 VAALVAAFFVLSTLF

-52 IIAGLAEQP
+52 IIAGIAEQP
-61 GTALDLVKP
+61 GPALDLVKP
-70 PVDPRFERPLSGLY
+70 PVDPRFDRPLSGLY
-84 WQIEGEGKRL
+84 WQIESDGKRL

-100 DDILTLPD
+100 DDVLTMPD
-108 IPAGGV
+108 IAAGVVHMETVVGPGGV
-114 HTAAIP
+114 Q
-120 GPGAVPLLLVERE
+120 LLLVERE
-133 VVTPERA
+133 VVTPAQA
-140 GARPLRVAVAIDRT
+140 GAKTMRVAVAIDRS

-163 EGDLLPYLQA
+163 EGDLLPYLQV
-173 LAALLLAA
+173 LAVLLLAA

-203 RAGKAERLGN
+203 RAGKAERLGS

-268 GEESVAKD
+268 GEEAVARD

-290 EMARARQAERGH
+290 EMARARQAERSH
-302 AGRSDLGRVASQVVS
+302 AARSDLGRVAAQVVG
-317 VVARTPA
+317 VVSRTPA

-335 PGLILR
+335 PGLVLR
-341 IDPEDLAEILGS
+341 MDAEDLAEVLGS

-363 TTVGI
+363 TTISISGR
-368 FARMNDHNAIIEVT
+368 ADEETAIIEVS

-389 EGEID
+389 ESEIG

-406 SEGAGLGLAIV
+406 SEGAGLGLAIA
-417 ESFVEEANGSFALE
+417 ESFVEEANGVLVLE
-431 NRQPGL
+431 NRNPGL
-437 CARITLPRIIA
+437 CARITLPRIVA

>member
-1 VTRRS
+1 MTRRS

-52 IIAGLAEQP
+52 IIAGIAERPGSPLVLA
-61 GTALDLVKP
+61 AP
-70 PVDPRFERPLSGLY
+70 PVDPRFDRPLSGLY
-84 WQIEGEGKRL
+84 WQIESDGKRL

-100 DDILTLPD
+100 DDVLRMPD
-108 IPAGGV
+108 IAAGVV
-114 HTAAIP
+114 HMETVP
-120 GPGAVPLLLVERE
+120 GPGGAQLLLVERE
-133 VVTPERA
+133 VVTPAQA
-140 GARPLRVAVAIDRT
+140 GAKPMRVAVAIDRS

-163 EGDLLPYLQA
+163 EGDLLPYLQV
-173 LAALLLAA
+173 LAVLLLAA

-203 RAGKAERLGN
+203 RAGKAERLGS

-268 GEESVAKD
+268 GEEAVARD

-290 EMARARQAERGH
+290 EMARARQAERSH
-302 AGRSDLGRVASQVVS
+302 AARSDLGRVATQVVS
-317 VVARTPA
+317 VISRTPA

-329 WQQEIE
+329 WQQVVE
-335 PGLILR
+335 PGLVLR
-341 IDPEDLAEILGS
+341 MDAEDLAEVLGS

-363 TTVGI
+363 TTVCISGR
-368 FARMNDHNAIIEVT
+368 ADAGAAIIEVS

-389 EGEID
+389 ESEIG

-406 SEGAGLGLAIV
+406 SEGAGLGLAIA
-417 ESFVEEANGSFALE
+417 ESFVEEANGTLVLE
-431 NRQPGL
+431 NRNPGL
-437 CARITLPRIIA
+437 CARITLPRIVA

>member
-1 VTRRS
+1 MTRRS
-6 LRLRLALAGAASI
+6 LRLRLALVGAASI

-43 SELVLHLNQ
+43 GELVLHLNQ
-52 IIAGLAEQP
+52 IIAGLAEQS
-61 GTALDLVKP
+61 GRALTLLKP
-70 PVDPRFERPLSGLY
+70 PVDPRFDRPLSGLY
-84 WQIEGEGKRL
+84 WQIEGAGERL

-100 DDILTLPD
+100 DDVLTLPD
-108 IPAGGV
+108 IKTGGV
-114 HTAAIP
+114 HTETVK
-120 GPGAVPLLLVERE
+120 GPGGVMLLLVERE

-140 GARPLRVAVAIDRT
+140 GARPLRVAVAIDRA

-163 EGDLLPYLQA
+163 EGDLLPYVQA

-181 SFVQIFVGLR
+181 SFVQIVVGLR

-203 RAGKAERLGN
+203 RAGRAERLGN

-254 LQILSGDVLRLRER
+254 LQILSGDVLCLREK
-268 GEESVAKD
+268 GEEDVARD

-302 AGRSDLGRVASQVVS
+302 TARSDLGRVAAQVVG
-317 VVARTPA
+317 VVSRTPA

-335 PGLILR
+335 AGLALR
-341 IDPEDLAEILGS
+341 IDADDLAEILGS
-353 LAENAARYAR
+353 LAENAARYAKA
-363 TTVGI
+363 TVRITGR
-368 FARMNDHNAIIEVT
+368 AEQGAAIIEVV

-389 EGEID
+389 ESEIG

-417 ESFVEEANGSFALE
+417 ESFVEEANGTLVLE

-437 CARITLPRIIA
+437 SARITLPRIVA